1 MVGQQVGVVLPAERY
16 HHSLDVVL
24 HQWCCSCF
32 VNTSFLM
39 LKHGIA
45 IAFQQENLMSNDP
58 FPKDCLGMYPL
69 AFLMGICNA
78 RVFLHNLKLLCCAQ
92 LAI

>member
-1 MVGQQVGVVLPAERY
+1 
-16 HHSLDVVL
+16 
-24 HQWCCSCF
+24 
-32 VNTSFLM
+32 M

-78 RVFLHNLKLLCCAQ
+78 KGVSAQ
-92 LAI
+92 SQIALQCTACNIAFGASVARG

>member
-1 MVGQQVGVVLPAERY
+1 MLYSINGVV
-16 HHSLDVVL
+16 HVL
-24 HQWCCSCF
+24 STPHCM
-32 VNTSFLM
+32 M
-39 LKHGIA
+39 LNHGIA
-45 IAFQQENLMSNDP
+45 IAFQQENLMSNNP

-78 RVFLHNLKLLCCAQ
+78 RVFLHNLKLLCSAQ